1 MADGSDIVEAK
12 KAINC
17 LVFAID
23 DATVLADVRR
33 IMLGL
38 VDEVERVRLQGT
50 KLKGRSQR
58 KRDHSLA
65 GAVPLKSLFEAVFL
79 PR

>member
-58 KRDHSLA
+58 KGPPELEALA
-65 GAVPLKSLFEAVFL
+65 AL
-79 PR
+79 